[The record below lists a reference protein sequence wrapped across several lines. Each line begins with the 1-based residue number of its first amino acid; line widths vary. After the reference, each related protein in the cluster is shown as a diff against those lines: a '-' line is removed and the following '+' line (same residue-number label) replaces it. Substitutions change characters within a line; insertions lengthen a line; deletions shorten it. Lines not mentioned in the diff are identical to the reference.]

1 MKQQQ
6 VDGNA
11 SRELTFRSL
20 MAGLRARKSLNA
32 EGIQELADALS
43 RLWRER
49 NHLYTN
55 RLARAAKMLQ
65 GMIDVDA
72 VEVASTGDATTR
84 ETDEVAS
91 TGDATSPF
99 AGGERRERE
108 KSPHTPLKEKDQE
121 TSLNAHARGKLFTK
135 PTVEEIAA
143 HIKAK
148 GYTFDA
154 ETFWNF
160 YESKDWYIG
169 KNKMKSWT
177 SACITWQKRNGNG
190 PRPLTAYGRM
200 TAAPKASNWIG
211 STAEQR
217 KEFCDGLEG

>member
-1 MKQQQ
+1 MISIGDITFSENREVIST
-6 VDGNA
+6 VD
-11 SRELTFRSL
+11 S
-20 MAGLRARKSLNA
+20 
-32 EGIQELADALS
+32 
-43 RLWRER
+43 
-49 NHLYTN
+49 
-55 RLARAAKMLQ
+55 
-65 GMIDVDA
+65 
-72 VEVASTGDATTR
+72 
-84 ETDEVAS
+84 
-91 TGDATSPF
+91 TSPENHEVLTTGVITSPL